1 MLVGLSAVASQLAAG
16 RTIPLEIT
24 GGFVA
29 GSVPALFGGSWVG
42 RRLGG
47 PTLARL
53 FAGAI
58 VLVAAFIISK
68 TVLGF

>member
-1 MLVGLSAVASQLAAG
+1 MLTRV
-16 RTIPLEIT
+16 
-24 GGFVA
+24 
-29 GSVPALFGGSWVG
+29 
-42 RRLGG
+42 
-47 PTLARL
+47 